1 MSGEVWS
8 SVQHPLNRG
17 EASGSFTGI
26 FEKHLYAEPG
36 EGSLRLQEG
45 AAGSLCGQH
54 RLGQPSL
61 TWNSPVPR
69 KPHPPFPGTHLG
81 GGRMR
86 PRVR

>member
-54 RLGQPSL
+54 RLGPPSL
-61 TWNSPVPR
+61 TWNSPCLGSPT
-69 KPHPPFPGTHLG
+69 HPSQGLTWG
-81 GGRMR
+81 AAG
-86 PRVR
+86 

>member
-1 MSGEVWS
+1 MIWS
-8 SVQHPLNRG
+8 SVQHPLNRR
-17 EASGSFTGI
+17 EASGSFIDT

-45 AAGSLCGQH
+45 AAGSLCGRH
-54 RLGQPSL
+54 RLGPPPLS
-61 TWNSPVPR
+61 WNCLVPR
-69 KPHPPFPGTHLG
+69 NPPPPFPGTHLG